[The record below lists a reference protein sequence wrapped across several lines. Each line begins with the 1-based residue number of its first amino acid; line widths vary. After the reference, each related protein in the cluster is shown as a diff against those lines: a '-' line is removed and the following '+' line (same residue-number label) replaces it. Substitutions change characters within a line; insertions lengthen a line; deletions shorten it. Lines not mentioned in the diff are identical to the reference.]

1 MLEAWGVVAAW
12 LMTWLRFEAHD
23 LVCNGNRC
31 CCCCGEEVVEG
42 NSGIALSYGCFM
54 VGGTGTVLTI
64 GAVTVRWVAVG
75 EVGGWWNA
83 RENKM

>member
-1 MLEAWGVVAAW
+1 MVVAAW
-12 LMTWLRFEAHD
+12 LMTWPRFEAHD
-23 LVCNGNRC
+23 FVCTGNRC
-31 CCCCGEEVVEG
+31 CGVEEVGEG

-64 GAVTVRWVAVG
+64 CAVTVRWVAVG
-75 EVGGWWNA
+75 EVGGWWNV